1 MNDLDDHRITCMIL
15 ESDRS
20 TGFLGMFQTFFDSWG
35 THDAMPFVS
44 LTLGFVIG
52 LSLATAFFVIGVRQH
67 RKGVQAGMNRE
78 ANMVGSRV
86 AGLSTSSSHTFTD
99 LPNE

>member
-1 MNDLDDHRITCMIL
+1 MIL

-35 THDAMPFVS
+35 THDPMPFVS
-44 LTLGFVIG
+44 LTMGFVIG
-52 LSLATAFFVIGVRQH
+52 LLLATAFFLVGVRQR
-67 RKGVQAGMNRE
+67 RKGEMSRE

>member
-1 MNDLDDHRITCMIL
+1 MNDRGDHRITCMIL

-35 THDAMPFVS
+35 THDPMPFVS
-44 LTLGFVIG
+44 LTMGFVIG
-52 LSLATAFFVIGVRQH
+52 LLLATAFFVVGIRQH
-67 RKGVQAGMNRE
+67 GKGVQAEMSRE

-86 AGLSTSSSHTFTD
+86 AGLSTASSHTLKD